1 MIKRN
6 LCCIGICL
14 FSLSQVATGSTKY
27 VTDDLQLALH
37 ELAGSQGKLIKRLPS
52 GTKLEV
58 LEESG
63 LFAKVRTPD
72 GAEGWTKSGFL
83 MTNKPARARLL
94 ELENQLFDLRKTFEQ
109 AQTEL
114 EISNQQVAELQEA
127 ESQARRELAEQKQG
141 LETSSQLIADL
152 RKKNLAH
159 DQNQVVVEDDSIPI
173 RWSIIAASVALLL
186 GFLGGLS
193 WFDWLSRRRHGGIRI
208 Y

>member
-52 GTKLEV
+52 GTKLEI

-72 GAEGWTKSGFL
+72 GTEGWTKSGFL

-173 RWSIIAASVALLL
+173 RWSIIAASVALVL

-193 WFDWLSRRRHGGIRI
+193 WFDWRSRRRHGGIRI